1 MGMPIYMGSWGK
13 FCHKNFV
20 QGGFLTAPPSKKY
33 KKNRISGLPPTPKSS
48 KRKPSFAFLKLG
60 WHFCHINVAFTRL
73 CHENVAF
80 THFFLNKSLN
90 FYPYLS
96 PSNAR
101 IFCSKRTHIL
111 HAFFFSKNEPVSK
124 IVSNGSGVSIMT
136 IEKKTPASV
145 TFDL

>member
-60 WHFCHINVAFTRL
+60 WHFCHINVAFTCL

-101 IFCSKRTHIL
+101 IFAQKELIFCTP
-111 HAFFFSKNEPVSK
+111 FFSKNEPVSK

>member
-1 MGMPIYMGSWGK
+1 MLTNINMGMPIYMGSWGK
-13 FCHKNFV
+13 FCHKIFV

-80 THFFLNKSLN
+80 THFFLNKSFN

-101 IFCSKRTHIL
+101 IFAQKELIFCTP
-111 HAFFFSKNEPVSK
+111 FFSPKMSLYQK
-124 IVSNGSGVSIMT
+124 
-136 IEKKTPASV
+136 
-145 TFDL
+145 L